1 MSDMKSS
8 SADEIESILA
18 KTDITGVK
26 SVYFSLNNGEG
37 FRVTSEKVI
46 KLSRYIADSL
56 GKTKFEPN
64 ELSTAFK
71 FLVKNI
77 KSNFDPEERKTL
89 TNSIEEFIE
98 NGGEIRFE
106 YKEFLEFSAIE
117 QPNQSHEGREKNE
130 DAHSNDRITFKR
142 LLLSVL
148 ILHPISGAVGYTLF
162 LLIVFLSDSISP
174 EIGRNCIFACPILA
188 IWGIITI
195 ALGYFFW
202 KQVLGMSTKKLIL
215 IYFLSLLIIF
225 SVALVICGGL
235 LLILS

>member
-98 NGGEIRFE
+98 N
-106 YKEFLEFSAIE
+106 
-117 QPNQSHEGREKNE
+117 
-130 DAHSNDRITFKR
+130 
-142 LLLSVL
+142 
-148 ILHPISGAVGYTLF
+148 
-162 LLIVFLSDSISP
+162 
-174 EIGRNCIFACPILA
+174 
-188 IWGIITI
+188 
-195 ALGYFFW
+195 
-202 KQVLGMSTKKLIL
+202 
-215 IYFLSLLIIF
+215 
-225 SVALVICGGL
+225 
-235 LLILS
+235 